1 MLVVLTLCYYVC
13 AKENWWLGLILVVL
27 CLEICDNVCGGVVAV
42 TSVLF
47 CPI

>member
-13 AKENWWLGLILVVL
+13 AKENWWLGLILVL